1 VLAGLPH
8 PSAPGAFILI
18 SAVTPLAVSLVPKAR
33 ALARWVV
40 PLLPIALALAIVTWW
55 PRASA
60 PRPQAGAAPV
70 PVPTPVQT
78 PAPVEDPEDR
88 EDRLLSEAID
98 RARVSTVALEY
109 NSGEPS
115 GMRRVAT
122 GVVFTPVGDVISVR
136 VEPREARDRESI
148 VARDSLGHEHP
159 ARFVAADPETGLTLL
174 KVETEHIRPIRPSAR
189 AALIGATVFLIG
201 HPYDLGPS
209 VSLGNVAGLN
219 RRVRYGD
226 RTLSGLIH
234 LQMALHPGDSGA
246 LLADRKG
253 GWLGLIRGGLAKPDE
268 TRDDETRDD
277 NNLGFA
283 IPAPEALWVAEQLL
297 AHRKVD
303 RAYLGIQ
310 SGKDRAEPGARV
322 FKVVPGS
329 PAEKAGLLEGDRIV
343 RLDDRPIRTRVDL
356 TDRLDRI
363 AAGTEVDLEFAR
375 GSTIGHVKLRTIS
388 RPPEV
393 EPAPRPSATP
403 APSPATPP
411 TP

>member
-1 VLAGLPH
+1 
-8 PSAPGAFILI
+8 LI
-18 SAVTPLAVSLVPKAR
+18 SAITPFAASLAPKAR
-33 ALARWVV
+33 VLARWLV
-40 PLLPIALALAIVTWW
+40 PLMPIALALAIVTWW
-55 PRASA
+55 PRVSS

-70 PVPTPVQT
+70 TAPIRA
-78 PAPVEDPEDR
+78 PAPSEDPEDR
-88 EDRLLSEAID
+88 AERLLSEAID
-98 RARVSTVALEY
+98 RVRVSTVALEY

-122 GVVFTPVGDVISVR
+122 GVVFTPGGDVISVR
-136 VEPREARDRESI
+136 VEPKEGRDRETI

-174 KVETEHIRPIRPSAR
+174 KVEAKDEDIKPISPSGRVAQL
-189 AALIGATVFLIG
+189 AATVFLIG
-201 HPYDLGPS
+201 HPYDLGQS

-226 RTLSGLIH
+226 RTLGGLIH
-234 LQMALHPGDSGA
+234 VQVSLHPGDSGA

-253 GWLGLIRGGLAKPDE
+253 GWLGLIRGGLVKPDG
-268 TRDDETRDD
+268 RDD

-283 IPAPEALWVAEQLL
+283 IPAPDALWVAKQLL

-310 SGKDRAEPGARV
+310 FGKDPSEPGARV

-343 RLDDRPIRTRVDL
+343 RLGDGPIRNPDDL

-363 AAGTEVDLEFAR
+363 AAGTGVNLDYAR
-375 GSTIGHVKLRTIS
+375 GPAIEPKHVIVQTTS
-388 RPPEV
+388 RPSQA
-393 EPAPRPSATP
+393 EPTPRFSTGVSASTP
-403 APSPATPP
+403 PP